1 MAMSSL
7 TYVLGFSVRFF
18 SASLFR
24 LGILWSLGGPL
35 SKLCVTPPF
44 SINFRCQIEN
54 QVSDYRLLGAS
65 SCWPLLFIL
74 LLLTIIVYPFIV
86 DHDWLSFYCWPLLFI
101 LLLLTIIVYPFIV
114 NHYSLSFYCRLLL
127 FILSLS
133 TIFVY
138 PLIVDHY
145 CLSFYCRLSLF
156 ILLLST
162 IIVLSIYC
170 QPLLFI
176 LLLCPRNKVVGG
188 MLVSPCPT
196 VRSSVDKSY
205 VVSYDNLS
213 CIS

>member
-86 DHDWLSFYCWPLLFI
+86 DHYCLSFYCWPLLFI
-101 LLLLTIIVYPFIV
+101 LLLSTIILYPFIVDYYYLSFHCLPFLFILWLSTIIVYPFIV
-114 NHYSLSFYCRLLL
+114 DYHYLSFYCQLLL
-127 FILSLS
+127 FYL
-133 TIFVY
+133 F
-138 PLIVDHY
+138 IVNHY
-145 CLSFYCRLSLF
+145 CLYFYYAPATKL
-156 ILLLST
+156 
-162 IIVLSIYC
+162 
-170 QPLLFI
+170 
-176 LLLCPRNKVVGG
+176 
-188 MLVSPCPT
+188 
-196 VRSSVDKSY
+196 
-205 VVSYDNLS
+205 
-213 CIS
+213 